1 MFGVQ
6 ELEHV
11 QVWNASTLNWTHFT
25 FIGLLDQLSL
35 MFAYQS
41 FGERV
46 MEKHTWT
53 KDLHGHPC
61 NGRWFQR
68 FFMEAED
75 FTSKLPG

>member
-6 ELEHV
+6 ELEHE

-46 MEKHTWT
+46 M
-53 KDLHGHPC
+53 HGETYMDEGSPWAPLQWQVVPEILY
-61 NGRWFQR
+61 G
-68 FFMEAED
+68 
-75 FTSKLPG
+75 G